1 MMMLTEQLEQLLH
14 TAFPGAEISVE
25 SPDQV
30 HFMARICA
38 PQFKGLSRIAQ
49 QKSVYAALGTL
60 ITDGTVHALSLQTQ
74 VLE

>member
-1 MMMLTEQLEQLLH
+1 MLTTQIKQLLYA
-14 TAFPGAEISVE
+14 AFPGAEISIE

-30 HFMARICA
+30 HFTARVCA

-49 QKSVYAALGTL
+49 QKSVYAALGNL